1 MFNYT
6 FKIVYIYIVGCK
18 SPQNAL
24 LAVINS
30 KSITKEVTTIL
41 RKSINEPQYS
51 KLISKKYGLKFVISK
66 I

>member
-1 MFNYT
+1 M
-6 FKIVYIYIVGCK
+6 GCK

-24 LAVINS
+24 FAVINS

>member
-41 RKSINEPQYS
+41 RKSINES
-51 KLISKKYGLKFVISK
+51 CKKYGLKFVISK